1 MCDLD
6 KRELNEI
13 IDRLEFCT
21 RGTLRDAERSQ
32 EGRNCHVIDWTI
44 RSASGAYKVV
54 QELRRAFYDE
64 ELKLVMDE
72 EERVMEELESRQE
85 ELADYVNK
93 VHKQLFGF

>member
-13 IDRLEFCT
+13 IDRLTFCV
-21 RGTLRDAERSQ
+21 RGTLRDTERAQ
-32 EGRNCHVIDWTI
+32 EGRNCHVIDWAI
-44 RSASGAYKVV
+44 RSASGAEKVV